1 MGCRNNEELGRSCGS
16 GVGLAKVDVRLD
28 LRAGRGNLKLP
39 GVMGAAAAAVGG
51 EGRVEFP
58 VRIGAE
64 CCPLD
69 CNIEKAG
76 LRRSVDA
83 ALGTWGAD
91 REP

>member
-1 MGCRNNEELGRSCGS
+1 M
-16 GVGLAKVDVRLD
+16 GLAKVDVRLD
-28 LRAGRGNLKLP
+28 LRAARGNLKLP
-39 GVMGAAAAAVGG
+39 GVMGVAAAAVGG

-64 CCPLD
+64 CPLD

-83 ALGTWGAD
+83 ASRMWGAD